1 MAKIVKLMEPF
12 EQLSGKVCQ
21 HSKFLINLG
30 RSGVNKDQMWTG
42 KRCNGRD
49 LSEHPYSTAETQ
61 AKTRFKAVRLA
72 VREIV
77 TDPNKLSDAYDE
89 YKPVRDNYKSFQS
102 FLWKTECA
110 KWNEENL
117 VHEVPEEEPVA

>member
-1 MAKIVKLMEPF
+1 MAKFHLIEPYADM
-12 EQLSGKVCQ
+12 SGKICA
-21 HSKFLINLG
+21 HSRIINVLG
-30 RSGVNKDQMWTG
+30 RTGVRKGNQWTSVT
-42 KRCNGRD
+42 CNPRD
-49 LSEHPYSTAETQ
+49 LKENPYSTAETQ

-72 VREIV
+72 VRAIV
-77 TDPNKLSDAYDE
+77 TDPSKLSDAYDE